1 MTENF
6 APHSP
11 AVAPQARSLRRLR
24 PAKAALYLGAMM
36 ACVGGLSASA
46 LHASVQGPPDGL
58 IPAGPPTTSRPVVP
72 VPTPAPSPAPTPAP
86 TPAPSAAPN
95 PAPSASGGDGPRV
108 SVPVIQQLPTRST
121 APARA
126 PQVQTRPAAVPN
138 AAPVRDRARDSAPA
152 PRADGNGATRANA
165 GDTPFSTLPTD
176 SADDTA
182 APQSGEGAGVAASDS
197 GGNAGDGAG
206 AGDGFDTPVTT
217 SVPVSSAASSTPEW
231 LPLAALGALALLIGG
246 LFWWRK
252 SRNRPV
258 STVEEWAEP
267 VALAAEP
274 APPPAP
280 PPAPVIAQ
288 EAAVAPKPKAK
299 GRAKKDAASQ
309 APVDAEAALASVVPD
324 ATESVAVAAATAGAA
339 TAATIAQP
347 RAPLGQRADLVID
360 FEPLTASSTLVN
372 LRLRYAITLRN
383 MGHSTAA
390 PVLVRIGLFAG
401 TMANEQ
407 GLLHWF
413 QLDDGQVHERIE
425 QMVPGESYR
434 FEGELAAALDALN
447 PMLIDGRR
455 IAVPIVAVDARY
467 NHDASAAPIE
477 GQVARAFVVGRDS
490 GAAGGK
496 LAPFRFDLGPTSF
509 TPLGQRDTGISRNE

>member
-1 MTENF
+1 
-6 APHSP
+6 
-11 AVAPQARSLRRLR
+11 
-24 PAKAALYLGAMM
+24 
-36 ACVGGLSASA
+36 
-46 LHASVQGPPDGL
+46 
-58 IPAGPPTTSRPVVP
+58 
-72 VPTPAPSPAPTPAP
+72 
-86 TPAPSAAPN
+86 
-95 PAPSASGGDGPRV
+95 
-108 SVPVIQQLPTRST
+108 
-121 APARA
+121 
-126 PQVQTRPAAVPN
+126 
-138 AAPVRDRARDSAPA
+138 VRDRARDSAPA

-176 SADDTA
+176 SADGTA
-182 APQSGEGAGVAASDS
+182 ALQSDGGAGVAASGS
-197 GGNAGDGAG
+197 GDN

-258 STVEEWAEP
+258 TTVEEWAEP

-274 APPPAP
+274 APPPAT

-309 APVDAEAALASVVPD
+309 APVDAEAALAPVVPD
-324 ATESVAVAAATAGAA
+324 ATESVPVAAAVAAAAAGAA

-360 FEPLTASSTLVN
+360 FEPLTAASTLVN

-425 QMVPGESYR
+425 QIVPGESYR

-509 TPLGQRDTGISRNE
+509 TPLGQRDTGISRNQ